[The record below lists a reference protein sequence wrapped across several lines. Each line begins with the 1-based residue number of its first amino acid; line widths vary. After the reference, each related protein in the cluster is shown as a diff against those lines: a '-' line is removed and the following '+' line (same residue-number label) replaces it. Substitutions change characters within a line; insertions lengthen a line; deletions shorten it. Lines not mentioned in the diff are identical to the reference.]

1 MAPSLTRRLIAL
13 GSSDPERAERFLAA
27 RELAGIDEEVLLA
40 GLGVAPDPDTALV
53 MLVRLLERDPRLRAT
68 VEAGL
73 TRSEPLFR
81 LLGASEALGEFLVR
95 RPEHLDIF
103 DAASSAEPRGADP
116 AALRASLL
124 RSVGAD
130 PGARRPVASR
140 TGADAYEALRVRYR
154 RHLCELAVRDLGAA
168 SPTDFLPTAA
178 AELADLASAALD
190 AGLAVARA
198 EAAATFGEEAVAAVA
213 LAVIGM
219 GKCGARELNYISD
232 VDVIYVVDVDQ
243 GPGPD
248 RLDDALVLRIGTA
261 LATGLSRAVFGTA
274 REPALWQVDA
284 NLRPEGKDGP
294 LVRTL
299 DSHLAYY
306 ARWAQSWEFQAL
318 LKARWIAGDG
328 DLGHRYEVAV
338 APLVWA
344 SAGRDGFVESVQAMR
359 RRVTEHI
366 PAAEADRQIKLGA
379 GGLRDVEFTVQLLQ
393 LVHGRADESLRV
405 RDTTSAIAALAA
417 GGYIGRAA
425 AAEFDASYRRL
436 RLLEHRIQLAHLRR
450 THLMP
455 IKDDALRALARA
467 VQGVMDTS
475 KASPESLLD
484 SWHRTKRSVRE
495 LHERIF
501 YRPLLNSVAN
511 LSPEEAKLSPEAA
524 QGRLAALGY
533 RDPRGAMRHIE
544 ALTAGVSRRAALQR
558 QLLPVLLDWLAQ
570 GVDPDA
576 GLLAFR
582 RVSETLGTT
591 HWYLGMLR
599 DSAAAA
605 ERLCY
610 VLANSRLI
618 ADLLEVSPESVA
630 WLGHDRDL
638 APVPLDVQWQEIQ
651 SKISRHED
659 ATSRMRLIR
668 LIRRRE
674 ILRIA
679 IADSAGL
686 LDQDEVG
693 RALADVDQAA
703 VLGALRVAEDQAAAN
718 GPLLTNVLVVAMGRQ
733 GGREIGYGSDAD
745 VMYVHRP
752 LAGADPDA
760 AQRQAMGIVTSLA
773 GLLTQPLK
781 PAVQA
786 ERVLQLDADLRPEG
800 KSGPLVRTLES
811 YAEYYRRWALVW
823 EAQALLRARPMAGD
837 DGLAADF
844 TELIDGVRYPKELS
858 AAAITEIRRIKAR
871 VEAERLPRGAD
882 PARHVKLGRGGL
894 SDVEWLVQV
903 IQLEHGAAN
912 PELRTTSTLAALA
925 VAERLG
931 YVGAADAA
939 LLAETWRLAS
949 RVRSANVVW
958 TGRASDMLPSSRRD
972 LEAVARWCG
981 YAPGQATAFEQ
992 RYLQLTRRTRHVFEE
1007 RFYAAG

>member
-13 GSSDPERAERFLAA
+13 GSSDPERAERFLGAP
-27 RELAGIDEEVLLA
+27 ELAGIDEEILLE
-40 GLGVAPDPDTALV
+40 GLSVAPDPDGAITA
-53 MLVRLLERDPRLRAT
+53 LVRLLGRNPGLRAV

-73 TRSEPLFR
+73 SRSESLFR
-81 LLGASEALGEFLVR
+81 LLGASEALADFLIR
-95 RPEHLDIF
+95 RPEHLDVF
-103 DAASSAEPRGADP
+103 DQAPSAEPQGADP
-116 AALRASLL
+116 AMLRASLL

-130 PGARRPVASR
+130 PSARHPVAAR
-140 TGADAYEALRVRYR
+140 TGNEAYEALRVRYR
-154 RHLCELAVRDLGAA
+154 RHLCELAIRDLGAA
-168 SPTDFLPTAA
+168 SPLDFLPAAA
-178 AELADLASAALD
+178 AELADLASAALE

-198 EAAATFGEEAVAAVA
+198 EASASFGAEAVNAVV
-213 LAVIGM
+213 LSVIGM

-232 VDVIYVVDVDQ
+232 VDVVYVVDGD
-243 GPGPD
+243 GGAA
-248 RLDDALVLRIGTA
+248 DDTEAVRIGTV
-261 LATGLSRAVFGTA
+261 LATGLTRAVSGTA

-306 ARWAQSWEFQAL
+306 DRWAQSWEFQAL

-328 DLGHRYEVAV
+328 ELGRRYEASV

-344 SAGRDGFVESVQAMR
+344 SAGREGFVESVQAMR

-393 LVHGRADESLRV
+393 LVHGRTDETLRV

-417 GGYIGRAA
+417 GGYIGRNA
-425 AAEFDASYRRL
+425 AAEFDVSYRRL
-436 RLLEHRIQLAHLRR
+436 RLLEHRIQLSHLRR

-455 IKDDALRALARA
+455 VKEDALRALARA

-475 KASPESLLD
+475 KASPESLLE

-495 LHERIF
+495 LHQRIF

-511 LSPEEAKLSPEAA
+511 LSPEEATLSPEAA

-533 RDPRGAMRHIE
+533 RDPKGAMRHIE

-570 GVDPDA
+570 GVDPDG

-582 RVSETLGTT
+582 RVSEALGTT

-605 ERLCY
+605 ERLCHI
-610 VLANSRLI
+610 LSNSRLM

-630 WLGHDRDL
+630 WLGHERDL
-638 APVPLDVQWQEIQ
+638 VPVPLEAQWQEIQ
-651 SKISRHED
+651 SKISRHEEPT
-659 ATSRMRLIR
+659 ARMRLVR

-674 ILRIA
+674 ILRVA

-686 LDQDEVG
+686 LDQDSVG
-693 RALADVDQAA
+693 RALADADQAA
-703 VLGALRVAEDQAAAN
+703 VLGALRVAEDHVKAS
-718 GPLLTNVLVVAMGRQ
+718 GPLLTRVLVVAMGRQ

-752 LAGADPDA
+752 LPEADPRA
-760 AQRQAMGIVTSLA
+760 AQKQAMEIVTTLSS
-773 GLLTQPLK
+773 LLTQPLK
-781 PAVQA
+781 PAVLA

-800 KSGPLVRTLES
+800 KSGPLVRSLES
-811 YAEYYRRWALVW
+811 FAEYYRRWALVW
-823 EAQALLRARPMAGD
+823 EWQALLRARPMAGD

-844 TELIDGVRYPKELS
+844 MELVDSVRYPEELS
-858 AAAITEIRRIKAR
+858 QADIREIRRIKAR

-882 PARHVKLGRGGL
+882 PSRHLKLGRGGL
-894 SDVEWLVQV
+894 SDVEWLVQFL
-903 IQLEHGAAN
+903 QLQHAARH
-912 PELRTTSTLAALA
+912 PELRTTSTLGALSAAA
-925 VAERLG
+925 GLG
-931 YVGAADAA
+931 LIPEGEAA
-939 LLAETWRLAS
+939 LLADAWRLAS
-949 RVRSANVVW
+949 RIRSANVVW

-981 YAPGQATAFEQ
+981 YAPGQASALEE

-1007 RFYAAG
+1007 RFYANGS

>member
-13 GSSDPERAERFLAA
+13 GSSDPDRAERFLAA
-27 RELAGIDEEVLLA
+27 RELGGISEEVLLE
-40 GLGVAPDPDTALV
+40 GLAVAPDPDGALV
-53 MLVRLLERDPRLRAT
+53 ALVRLLEKEPRLRET

-73 TRSEPLFR
+73 SRSEPLFR
-81 LLGASEALGEFLVR
+81 LLGASEALGDFLIR
-95 RPEHLDIF
+95 HPEHLDVF
-103 DAASSAEPRGADP
+103 DVVPSAEPQGADP
-116 AALRASLL
+116 VSLRASLL

-130 PGARRPVASR
+130 PSSGRPVARR
-140 TGADAYEALRVRYR
+140 TGADAWEALRVRYR
-154 RHLCELAVRDLGAA
+154 RHLCELAIRDLGAA
-168 SPTDFLPTAA
+168 SPTDFLPIAA
-178 AELADLASAALD
+178 AELADLAAGALE

-198 EAAATFGEEAVAAVA
+198 EAAATFGAEAVGAVA

-232 VDVIYVVDVDQ
+232 VDVIYVVDAEDD
-243 GPGPD
+243 PD
-248 RLDDALVLRIGTA
+248 LDASTVLGIGTA
-261 LATGLSRAVFGTA
+261 LAIGLSRAVSGTA
-274 REPALWQVDA
+274 REPGLWQVDP

-299 DSHLAYY
+299 ESHLAYY
-306 ARWAQSWEFQAL
+306 DRWAQSWEFQAL
-318 LKARWIAGDG
+318 LKARCIAGDAE
-328 DLGHRYEVAV
+328 LGRRYEQAV

-344 SAGRDGFVESVQAMR
+344 SAGRDGFVDSVQAMR
-359 RRVTEHI
+359 RRVTDYI
-366 PAAEADRQIKLGA
+366 PPAEADRQIKLGA

-393 LVHGRADESLRV
+393 LVHGRADETLRV
-405 RDTTSAIAALAA
+405 RDTTSAIAALAV
-417 GGYIGRAA
+417 GGYIGRSAA
-425 AAEFDASYRRL
+425 GEFDASYRRL
-436 RLLEHRIQLAHLRR
+436 RLLEHRIQLSQLRR

-455 IKDDALRALARA
+455 LKEDALRALARA
-467 VQGVMDTS
+467 VQGVMDTG
-475 KASPESLLD
+475 KASPEALLD

-501 YRPLLNSVAN
+501 YRPLLNTVAN

-524 QGRLAALGY
+524 HGRLAALGY
-533 RDPRGAMRHIE
+533 RDPQGAMRHIE

-582 RVSETLGTT
+582 RVSEALGTT

-605 ERLCY
+605 ERLCH

-630 WLGHDRDL
+630 WLGHERDL
-638 APVPLDVQWQEIQ
+638 APVPLDAQWQEIQ

-659 ATSRMRLIR
+659 PTARMRLIR

-674 ILRIA
+674 ILRTA
-679 IADSAGL
+679 VADSAGL

-693 RALADVDQAA
+693 YALADADQAA
-703 VLGALRVAEDQAAAN
+703 VLGALRVAEDQAASR
-718 GPLLTNVLVVAMGRQ
+718 GPVLTQVLVVAMGRQ

-752 LAGADPDA
+752 FPDVDPAD
-760 AQRQAMGIVTSLA
+760 AQRQAKEIVTAMSA
-773 GLLTQPLK
+773 LLTQPLR
-781 PAVQA
+781 PAVLA

-800 KSGPLVRTLES
+800 KAGPLVRSLDS
-811 YAEYYRRWALVW
+811 FAEYYRRWALVW
-823 EAQALLRARPMAGD
+823 EWQALLRARPMAGD

-844 TELIDGVRYPKELS
+844 MRLADSVRYPEQLS
-858 AAAITEIRRIKAR
+858 AADMREIRRIKAR

-882 PARHVKLGRGGL
+882 PARHLKLGRGGL
-894 SDVEWLVQV
+894 SDVEWLVQF
-903 IQLEHGAAN
+903 IQLQHAARH
-912 PELRTTSTLAALA
+912 PELRTTSTLGGLHAA
-925 VAERLG
+925 AELG
-931 YVGAADAA
+931 FLEEREAS

-949 RVRSANVVW
+949 RIRSANVVW
-958 TGRASDMLPSSRRD
+958 TGRASDLLPSSRRD

-981 YAPGQATAFEQ
+981 YAPGQASALEQ
-992 RYLQLTRRTRHVFEE
+992 QYLQLTRRTRHVFEE
-1007 RFYAAG
+1007 KFYTVGP

>member
-13 GSSDPERAERFLAA
+13 GSSDPERAERFLGAP
-27 RELAGIDEEVLLA
+27 ELVGIDEEVLLE
-40 GLGVAPDPDTALV
+40 GLGAAPDPDGALV
-53 MLVRLLERDPRLRAT
+53 ALVRLLEKEPRLRAT

-73 TRSEPLFR
+73 ARSEPLFR
-81 LLGASEALGEFLVR
+81 LLGASEALAEFLIR
-95 RPEHLDIF
+95 HPEHVDVF
-103 DAASSAEPRGADP
+103 DVVPSAEPQGADP
-116 AALRASLL
+116 VALRASLL

-130 PGARRPVASR
+130 PASARPVSSR
-140 TGADAYEALRVRYR
+140 TGADAWEALRIRYR
-154 RHLCELAVRDLGAA
+154 RHLCELAIRDLGAA
-168 SPTDFLPTAA
+168 SPTDFLPIAA
-178 AELADLASAALD
+178 AELADLAAGALE

-198 EAAATFGEEAVAAVA
+198 ETAATFGTEAVGAVA

-232 VDVIYVVDVDQ
+232 VDVIYVVDADDDS
-243 GPGPD
+243 G
-248 RLDDALVLRIGTA
+248 LDASTILGIGTS
-261 LATGLSRAVFGTA
+261 LATGLSRAVSGTA
-274 REPALWQVDA
+274 REPGLWQVDP

-299 DSHLAYY
+299 ASHLAYY
-306 ARWAQSWEFQAL
+306 DRWAQSWEFQAL
-318 LKARWIAGDG
+318 LKARCIAGDAE
-328 DLGHRYEVAV
+328 LGRRYEQAV

-344 SAGRDGFVESVQAMR
+344 SAGREGFVDSVQAMR

-366 PAAEADRQIKLGA
+366 PPAEADRQIKLGA

-393 LVHGRADESLRV
+393 LVHGRADETLRV

-417 GGYIGRAA
+417 GGYIGRSA

-436 RLLEHRIQLAHLRR
+436 RLLEHRIQLAQLRR

-455 IKDDALRALARA
+455 VKEDALRALARA
-467 VQGVMDTS
+467 VQGVMDTG
-475 KASPESLLD
+475 KASPEALLD

-501 YRPLLNSVAN
+501 YRPLLNTVAN

-533 RDPRGAMRHIE
+533 RDPQGAMRHIE

-558 QLLPVLLDWLAQ
+558 QLLPVLLDWLAE

-582 RVSETLGTT
+582 RVSEALGTT

-605 ERLCY
+605 ERLCH

-630 WLGHDRDL
+630 WLGHERDL
-638 APVPLDVQWQEIQ
+638 APVPLEAQWQEIQ

-659 ATSRMRLIR
+659 PTARMRLVR

-674 ILRIA
+674 ILRTA

-686 LDQDEVG
+686 LDQDAVG
-693 RALADVDQAA
+693 NALADADQAA
-703 VLGALRVAEDQAAAN
+703 VLGALRVAEDQASAR
-718 GPLLTNVLVVAMGRQ
+718 GPLLTRVLVVAMGRQ

-752 LAGADPDA
+752 LPGADPGE
-760 AQRQAMGIVTSLA
+760 AQRQAKEIVSA
-773 GLLTQPLK
+773 MSGLLTQPIR
-781 PAVQA
+781 PAVLA
-786 ERVLQLDADLRPEG
+786 ERTLQLDADLRPEG
-800 KSGPLVRTLES
+800 KAGPLVRSLDS

-823 EAQALLRARPMAGD
+823 EWQALLRARPMAGD

-844 TELIDGVRYPKELS
+844 MRLADSVRYPEQLS
-858 AAAITEIRRIKAR
+858 PADVTEIRRIKAR

-882 PARHVKLGRGGL
+882 PARHLKLGRGGL
-894 SDVEWLVQV
+894 SDVEWLVQF
-903 IQLEHGAAN
+903 IQLQHAARH
-912 PELRTTSTLAALA
+912 PELRTTSTLGGLYAA
-925 VAERLG
+925 AELG
-931 YVGAADAA
+931 FLEEREAT

-949 RVRSANVVW
+949 RIRSANVVW
-958 TGRASDMLPSSRRD
+958 TGRPSDMLPSSRRD

-981 YAPGQATAFEQ
+981 YAPGQASALEQ
-992 RYLQLTRRTRHVFEE
+992 QYLQLTRRTRHVFEE
-1007 RFYAAG
+1007 KFYAVSR